1 MGRVQ
6 RRMKKAAVRGLPL
19 AAVFI
24 FLCGIAGDSFST
36 RNTKGTMN
44 KENAVVTRLF
54 GNKNL
59 VGGKS
64 KTIASANI
72 HSISQKKMN
81 NTGKKE

>member
-1 MGRVQ
+1 
-6 RRMKKAAVRGLPL
+6 MKKAAVRGLPL